1 MSSFAKEVIPV
12 TLEDEMRQSY
22 LDYAMS
28 VIVGR
33 ALPDV
38 RDGLKPVHRRVLYAM
53 HELGNDWNK
62 PYKKSARVVGDV
74 IGKYHP
80 HGDVAVYDTIVRM
93 AQPFSLR
100 NMLIDGQ
107 GNFGCF
113 TGDTRIKLAD
123 GSEKSFAELAE
134 LPPDEI
140 FYVYAVNQFGKI
152 VMAEGRHSRITR
164 PNAELLELT
173 LDNGEVVRCTPDH
186 LFMLRDGT
194 YKEARDLTPEDSLM
208 PGVFDTAP
216 VKPGL
221 NDYLRIFQPNWG
233 EYQFVH
239 YLADEFN
246 ARTGQAES
254 VSGAFVRHHKNFNRW
269 DNSPPNIQRLSFLE
283 HLHIHAAQIKELWN
297 TLSFR
302 EAQRNGVQRFYAANP
317 EVLEQR
323 RARFI
328 IQNQDKEF
336 RENNR
341 KRTAQGLCRYYA
353 NQPDARAVIAER
365 MQALWRDPDYR
376 ERMSATLTGVEKR
389 PLSADEKARIASI
402 ISEKSQAMW
411 DDDAKRADI
420 VEAIN
425 RAMSAPEVRA
435 KISQAVRR
443 SWRDPEYRA
452 KFPIDHFSRMS
463 KAAWEKPE
471 TRELHRHKI
480 AQQRQDSEFR
490 AAQKLAVQQ
499 SNARRLMDNPQI
511 MQEINAKAVSALREN
526 WRSPDYR
533 QQVMRR
539 KIAGYVYGVLK
550 DFPDQQFTPELYESQ
565 RRENWIPHIGK
576 AVNYFGDFHSLEV
589 AGRNYNHRIVSKR
602 QLSETA
608 DTYDITVDEHHN
620 FLLACG
626 VFVHNSVD
634 GDPPAAMRYTE
645 VRMARIA
652 HELLADLEKETV
664 DFVPNYDESEQE
676 PSVLPTRVPNLLVN
690 GSEGIA
696 VGMATRIP
704 PHNLT
709 EVVNACLLLIEK
721 PDASIQDLMA
731 LVPGPDFPTAGIIN
745 GASGIREAYLTGRGR
760 IHIRAKCEF
769 EQNERSGRESIV
781 VTELP
786 YQVNKAKLMEK
797 IAELVKEGRIGGI
810 APDGFRDESDKDGMR
825 MVIELKRGESA
836 EVLLNNLYQQTAMQT
851 VFGINMVALIDGRPR
866 CLNLKELLAAFIDH
880 RREVVTRRTLFE
892 LRKARE
898 RAHILEGLAVALA
911 NIDDIIERI
920 RTSPTPA
927 VAKEKL
933 LEPVWKSGVVSE
945 LLARAED
952 AIRSRPETLA
962 PGYGLS
968 AEGYRL
974 SPEQAQAI
982 LDLRLHRLTG
992 LEQDKIIG
1000 EYKEILARIDELLA
1014 ILGSDVRLMEVIRD
1028 ELVAVRDQFGD
1039 KRRTQIIED
1048 HLDLSR
1054 ADLIDQEDMV
1064 VTVSHEGYVKSQP
1077 LSAYRAQRRGGRG
1090 KAAATTKEEDYI
1102 DKLIV
1107 AHSHATILCFSSV
1120 GKVYWLKV
1128 YELPVASRTARGK
1141 PFVNLLPLEEGEKI
1155 NAILP
1160 VQEFDEGHF
1169 VFMVTASGIVK
1180 KVVLSEFERPISRG
1194 KIAIDLRQDDRLV
1207 NVAITD
1213 GNQHVML
1220 FSDAGKAVCFK
1231 EDDVRPMGRGAAG
1244 MRGMTLQDGQK
1255 IIALII
1261 GTEGS
1266 VLNITENGYGKRT
1279 PISDFPVHRRGG
1291 QGVIAIQTSE
1301 RNGAVVGAVL
1311 VNDSDE
1317 IMLITDGGTLV
1328 RTRVDEVRETGRNA
1342 QGVMVIRLNPGEKVV
1357 GVDRIPVLEGET
1369 ETDAETDIENGAEPT
1384 DESESTDSNDLGDND
1399 G

>member
-12 TLEDEMRQSY
+12 NLEDEMKQSY

-74 IGKYHP
+74 IGKFHP

-100 NMLIDGQ
+100 YMLIDGQ

-123 GSEKSFAELAE
+123 GSEKSFAELAQ

-140 FYVYAVNQFGKI
+140 FYVYAVDKTGKI
-152 VMAEGRHSRITR
+152 VIAEGRHSRITR
-164 PNAELLELT
+164 PGAELLELT
-173 LDNGEVVRCTPDH
+173 LDNGATIRCTPDH
-186 LFMLRDGT
+186 LFMLRDGS
-194 YKEARDLTPEDSLM
+194 YKEARELTPEDSLM

-221 NDYLRIFQPNWG
+221 NDYLRVFQPHLG
-233 EYQFVH
+233 QYQFVH
-239 YLADEFN
+239 CLADESN
-246 ARTGQAES
+246 EKRGLTDKIK
-254 VSGAFVRHHKNFNRW
+254 GAFVRHHKNFNRW
-269 DNSPPNIQRLSFLE
+269 DNTPPNIQRLTFLE
-283 HLHIHAAQIKELWN
+283 HLHLHADQIKELWN
-297 TLSFR
+297 DPEFR
-302 EAQRNGVQRFYAANP
+302 EAQKNGIQRFYAENP
-317 EVLEQR
+317 EALEKR
-323 RARFI
+323 RERFV
-328 IQNQDKEF
+328 IQNRDPEF
-336 RENNR
+336 RQQNSE
-341 KRTAQGLCRYYA
+341 RTARGLRRYYA
-353 NQPDARAVIAER
+353 EQPQARQVIAAR
-365 MQALWRDPDYR
+365 MQALWQVPEYR
-376 ERMSATLTGVEKR
+376 EKMAEALSGIEKR
-389 PLSADEKARIASI
+389 PLSSEEKARVAQIVA
-402 ISEKSQAMW
+402 EKSKAMW
-411 DDDAKRADI
+411 DDDVKRAEI
-420 VEAIN
+420 VDAICL
-425 RAMSAPEVRA
+425 AMASPEVRA
-435 KISQAVRR
+435 KIRR
-443 SWRDPEYRA
+443 SVRQSWQNPAYRA
-452 KFPIDHFSRMS
+452 KFPVEHFSRM
-463 KAAWEKPE
+463 AGRVWEKPE
-471 TRELHRHKI
+471 TRDLHRNKI
-480 AQQRQDSEFR
+480 ALQWQDSEFR
-490 AAQKLAVQQ
+490 EAQKQGVQR
-499 SNARRLMDNPQI
+499 SNARRLQENPLMMRDI
-511 MQEINAKAVSALREN
+511 SAKAVESLRER
-526 WRSPDYR
+526 WQTLEHR

-539 KIAGYVYGVLK
+539 KIAGYVYDLIK
-550 DFPDQQFTPELYESQ
+550 AFPDQEITPELYESQ
-565 RRENWIPHIGK
+565 RHENWIPHVGK
-576 AVNYFGDFHSLEV
+576 AVEYFGDFSTLAQ
-589 AGRNYNHRIVSKR
+589 AGRNYNHRIIAQR
-602 QLSETA
+602 ALTETA

-652 HELLADLEKETV
+652 HELLADLDKETV

-676 PSVLPTRVPNLLVN
+676 PSVLPTRLPNLLIN
-690 GSEGIA
+690 GSAGIA
-696 VGMATRIP
+696 VGMATNIP

-709 EVVNACLLLIEK
+709 EVINACLLLIEK
-721 PDASIQDLMA
+721 PEADIAELMA
-731 LVPGPDFPTAGIIN
+731 HIPGPDFPTAGFIN
-745 GASGIREAYLTGRGR
+745 GSGGIREAYLTGKGR
-760 IHIRAKCEF
+760 IYLRARCEF

-786 YQVNKAKLMEK
+786 YQVNKAQLQKK
-797 IAELVKEGRIGGI
+797 IAELVKEGKIEGI
-810 APDGFRDESDKDGMR
+810 AQDGLRDESDKDGMR
-825 MVIELKRGESA
+825 LVIEVKRGESPD
-836 EVLLNNLYQQTAMQT
+836 VLLNNLYQQTAMQT

-866 CLNLKELLAAFIDH
+866 CLNLKEMLAAFIDH
-880 RREVVTRRTLFE
+880 RREVVTRRTLYD

-911 NIDDIIERI
+911 NIDVIIDLI
-920 RTSPTPA
+920 RTSASPA
-927 VAKEKL
+927 IARERL
-933 LEPVWKSGVVSE
+933 LEPVWQPGVVSE
-945 LLARAED
+945 LLARAEEVQ
-952 AIRSRPETLA
+952 RSRPENLA

-968 AEGYRL
+968 GEGYRL
-974 SPEQAQAI
+974 SPDQAQAI

-992 LEQDKIIG
+992 LEQDKIIA
-1000 EYKEILARIDELLA
+1000 EYKEILARIDELLE
-1014 ILGSDVRLMEVIRD
+1014 ILGSDTRLMEVIRD
-1028 ELVAVRDQFGD
+1028 ELIAIRDQFGD
-1039 KRRTQIIED
+1039 KRRTEIIED
-1048 HLDLSR
+1048 HLDLTR
-1054 ADLIDQEDMV
+1054 EDLIAEEDRV

-1077 LSAYRAQRRGGRG
+1077 IAAYRAQRRGGRG
-1090 KAAATTKEEDYI
+1090 KAAATTKEEDFI
-1102 DKLIV
+1102 EKLIV
-1107 AHSHATILCFSSV
+1107 ANTHDTILCFSSQ

-1128 YELPVASRTARGK
+1128 YEIPVASRTARGR

-1160 VQEFDEGHF
+1160 VREFDESHF
-1169 VFMVTASGIVK
+1169 VFMATESGIVK
-1180 KVVLSEFERPISRG
+1180 KVPLPEFERPRSLG

-1213 GNQHVML
+1213 GHQHVML
-1220 FSDAGKAVCFK
+1220 FSDAGKAVCF
-1231 EDDVRPMGRGAAG
+1231 EENEVRAMGRGAAG
-1244 MRGMTLQDGQK
+1244 VRGMTLQDGQK

-1279 PISDFPVHRRGG
+1279 AIDDFPMRHRGG

-1311 VNDSDE
+1311 VRDNDE
-1317 IMLITDGGTLV
+1317 IMLITDAGTLV
-1328 RTRVDEVRETGRNA
+1328 RTRVEEIRELGRNT

-1357 GVDRIPVLEGET
+1357 GVDRIPVLEGEAA
-1369 ETDAETDIENGAEPT
+1369 DNGDSGENGE
-1384 DESESTDSNDLGDND
+1384 TDSNSDQSTDEGDDN